1 MTPKQERFV
10 QEYLIDLNAT
20 QAAIRAGYSAKTA
33 KSLGQ
38 RLLTY
43 ADVKKAV
50 EEALAERGKRT
61 EITQDRILRELA
73 RIAFADPRNVFEWG
87 PDSVTLKDSA
97 SLSDDD
103 AAAVS
108 EVSQTITESGGSV
121 KGKMYDKQR
130 ALELLGRHLG
140 MFTDKVQLDHSGSV
154 SLQAEVRKALLDHD
168 QS

>member
-1 MTPKQERFV
+1 MTPKQSLFV

-20 QAAIRAGYSAKTA
+20 RAAIRAGYSVKTA
-33 KSLGQ
+33 KSIGQ

-43 ADVKKAV
+43 VDVKKAIDD
-50 EEALAERGKRT
+50 AISERGQRT

-73 RIAFADPRNVFEWG
+73 RISFADPRSIAEWG
-87 PDSVTLKDSA
+87 DGTMTLKPSS

-108 EVSQTITESGGSV
+108 EVSLTITDGKASL
-121 KGKMYDKQR
+121 KAKMYDKQK

-154 SLQAEVRKALLDHD
+154 SLQAEVRKALLE
-168 QS
+168 S

>member
-1 MTPKQERFV
+1 MTPKQALFI

-20 QAAIRAGYSAKTA
+20 QAAIRAGYSKKTA
-33 KSLGQ
+33 KQIGQ
-38 RLLTY
+38 ENLTKP
-43 ADVKKAV
+43 DVKKAID
-50 EEALAERGKRT
+50 EAISERWKRT
-61 EITQDRILRELA
+61 EITQDRVLKELA

-87 PDSVTLKDSA
+87 PGGVTLRDSA

-103 AAAVS
+103 AAAVA
-108 EVSQTITESGGSV
+108 EVSQTITDSGGST

-140 MFTDKVQLDHSGSV
+140 MFTDKVQMDHSGSV